1 MSFLYRKIGQIKDL
15 FKRDAQVI
23 PQNEYSSPVNL
34 RDTAGVNVSNDT
46 AMSFTAVF
54 AAMRL
59 RSENVASLPKVV
71 YEKKSKGKEVAKSHP
86 VNRLVHYKPNS
97 YMNIFVFWEFIN
109 AYLDGHGN
117 SYAIIERNG
126 QGDPVALWPVHP
138 SHVLV
143 TLVNRKKYYKVFGTQ
158 GFNGTY
164 SDDDMLHFMLFTRD
178 GITGVNPIVYNAD
191 AISLGMAAT
200 KFGQEFFDKGGHVKG
215 VLEYE
220 REMGDEEYKKFMNH
234 YTNSARNFGT
244 PFLEYGIKYKE
255 IGISPEAAQMLQS
268 KVFAVQDVA
277 RIFNVPPHMLAEL
290 SRSTFS
296 NIEHQ
301 DIQFVKYSIRPSV
314 KRFETEIES
323 KLFFENETDRFEMK
337 FVLDGLLRGDMK
349 TRGAF
354 YHFGIQDGWLTRNEV
369 RDMENKNQA
378 DHLDTFLYP
387 QNLQEVGQSNNN
399 NNNE

>member
-1 MSFLYRKIGQIKDL
+1 MSFLYRNIDRIKGL
-15 FKRDAQVI
+15 FKRGVQVI
-23 PQNEYSSPVNL
+23 PQDEYASPVQL
-34 RDTAGVNVSNDT
+34 RSTANVSVNNNT
-46 AMSFTAVF
+46 AMNFTAVF

-59 RSENVASLPKVV
+59 RAENVASLPKVV
-71 YEKKSKGKEVAKSHP
+71 LGKTAKGKEVAKSHP
-86 VNRLVHYKPNS
+86 VHRLVHYKPNS

-138 SHVLV
+138 SYVCV
-143 TLVNRKKYYKVFGTQ
+143 TLVNRKKFYKVYGTK
-158 GFNGTY
+158 GFDGTY
-164 SDDDMLHFMLFTRD
+164 SDDEMLHFMLFTRD
-178 GITGVNPIVYNAD
+178 GITGINPIVYNAD
-191 AISLGMAAT
+191 AIGLGMAAT
-200 KFGQEFFDKGGHVKG
+200 KFGQEFFEKGGHIKG
-215 VLEYE
+215 ALEYE
-220 REMGDEEYKKFMNH
+220 DSMGDAEFNRFMKH
-234 YTNSARNFGT
+234 YENSSKNFGT

-268 KVFAVQDVA
+268 KTFAVQDVA

-323 KLFFENETDRFEMK
+323 KLFFENETDSFEMK
-337 FVLDGLLRGDMK
+337 FVLDGLLRGDLK
-349 TRGAF
+349 SRSAF

-369 RDMENKNQA
+369 REMENKNQA
-378 DHLDTFLYP
+378 NHLDTFLYP
-387 QNLQEVGQSNNN
+387 QNLQPADQSNNN